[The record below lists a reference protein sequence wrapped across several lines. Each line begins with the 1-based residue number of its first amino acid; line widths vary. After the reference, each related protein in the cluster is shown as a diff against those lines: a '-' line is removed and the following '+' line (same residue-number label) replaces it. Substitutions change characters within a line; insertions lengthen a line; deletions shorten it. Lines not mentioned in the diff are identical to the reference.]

1 MRTTSVRASG
11 SLVVAVFVMASWI
24 ALLCETRCLVP
35 ERFHGELPPFAGW
48 SSDADPVPQHN
59 HPVPSQVKLCILA
72 LPGTFLSAQTSSLSA
87 TVAAIPAKA
96 SDGVSAEV
104 LTRSTAFSLA
114 TIPLFVSPKSTLFVL
129 RI

>member
-48 SSDADPVPQHN
+48 SSDADPVPQHH

-72 LPGTFLSAQTSSLSA
+72 LPGTGSASEDQ
-87 TVAAIPAKA
+87 PANGGN
-96 SDGVSAEV
+96 SQWSI
-104 LTRSTAFSLA
+104 RSPPAGGRS
-114 TIPLFVSPKSTLFVL
+114 
-129 RI
+129 